1 MEQINNKYVKK
12 INKGNNKMKKQNKKE
27 VIRFEEKGIKI
38 TISKDGLV
46 KEKINKKVGT
56 NK

>member
-1 MEQINNKYVKK
+1 
-12 INKGNNKMKKQNKKE
+12 MKKLEKKE

-38 TISKDGLV
+38 TISKDRLV